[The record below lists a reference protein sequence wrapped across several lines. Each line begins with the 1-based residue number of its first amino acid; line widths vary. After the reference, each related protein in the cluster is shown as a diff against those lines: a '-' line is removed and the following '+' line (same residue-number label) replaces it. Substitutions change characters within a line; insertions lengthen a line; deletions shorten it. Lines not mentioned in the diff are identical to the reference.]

1 MFVDSGSRHSKLSC
15 GFWNF
20 TIIFCNYILNR
31 LTEFFF
37 PRRTAARFA
46 NYFGLLRV
54 IELQTSRQNISLGNY
69 SLRFGGYTITTQ
81 TRLTELSASQLKLGI
96 RSEYIKIVDTIGHN
110 TIPARVQRVEDLGNH
125 KLVSAVSNDLDIKV
139 KVHRDTAI
147 PAEQVHLDLPA
158 ENCCVYADEILVQ
171 N

>member
-1 MFVDSGSRHSKLSC
+1 M
-15 GFWNF
+15 
-20 TIIFCNYILNR
+20 
-31 LTEFFF
+31 
-37 PRRTAARFA
+37 
-46 NYFGLLRV
+46 RV

-69 SLRFGGYTITTQ
+69 SLRFV
-81 TRLTELSASQLKLGI
+81 TEPSASQLKLGI
-96 RSEYIKIVDTIGHN
+96 RSEYIKIVDTIGQN
-110 TIPARVQRVEDLGNH
+110 TIPARVQRVEENH

-158 ENCCVYADEILVQ
+158 ENCCVYADAILVQ

>member
-1 MFVDSGSRHSKLSC
+1 MRQIPHTSDKGRIVIFVITPSVL
-15 GFWNF
+15 
-20 TIIFCNYILNR
+20 
-31 LTEFFF
+31 
-37 PRRTAARFA
+37 
-46 NYFGLLRV
+46 
-54 IELQTSRQNISLGNY
+54 ELQ
-69 SLRFGGYTITTQ
+69 
-81 TRLTELSASQLKLGI
+81 
-96 RSEYIKIVDTIGHN
+96 VDEA
-110 TIPARVQRVEDLGNH
+110 ARVQRVEDLGNH